1 MAGLLRSLTDRFQP
15 TPLSMGLINAGANMM
30 MAGGPSRMPVNLGST
45 LGAGLQGLLQ
55 GYSIENESQAD
66 RAYQAEQMKRQEKQD
81 ELEYQIKEMQLK
93 NRGMSG
99 GTPGQWY
106 IPPGAKEETF
116 GGMKGYRTPDGAFIP
131 SRAALTEYQGL
142 VTSPEQQAA
151 IARARSAATEGEK
164 IVNVPMGQEGAPAFI
179 KQGDLTNLMPNLV
192 QVESSGNPN
201 AVSKAGA
208 RGLTQLMPGTA
219 AMYTDKPLETLP
231 PDQQIEIGAK
241 YLADLTRQ
249 YGGDYKKALEAY
261 NMGPGNIAKGRG
273 NKAYADKIL
282 GVQPQTEAQK
292 EDIKAQ
298 AKTKE
303 LEAKAR
309 IENDQFLIKKKR
321 EANDVIMALQQAAPL
336 VDKSTGSGFGNI
348 VDQTAGFFGKSTKGA
363 EAADQLK
370 VLGETITMKM
380 PKPAGPQSDAD
391 MLRAQKASANI
402 QDPTIPIERKK
413 EAMQTLADYLAV
425 NAGMEPVKLNFG
437 GGEIGSSG
445 AMSDEELDARLEQ
458 LMKGR

>member
-1 MAGLLRSLTDRFQP
+1 MAGLLSSFKP
-15 TPLSMGLINAGANMM
+15 TPLSMGLLNAGANMM
-30 MAGGPSRMPVNLGST
+30 IAGGPSRMPTNLGTS

-55 GYSIENESQAD
+55 GYSIENESQQE
-66 RAYQAEQMKRQEKQD
+66 RAYRDAVMQRQAEND
-81 ELEYQIKEMQLK
+81 AIELQIKQAQLANVGK
-93 NRGMSG
+93 PRGSSLG
-99 GTPGQWY
+99 Y
-106 IPPGAKEETF
+106 IPANSTPYTDPVTGLKA
-116 GGMKGYRTPDGAFIP
+116 MKDPEGNLYPI
-131 SRAALTEYQGL
+131 SQGL
-142 VTSPEQQAA
+142 SQYQEIMTDPRKVAQ
-151 IARARSAATEGEK
+151 IAQARSAATEGEK
-164 IVNVPMGQEGAPAFI
+164 VQNVPMGPEGAPTFL
-179 KQGDLTNLMPNLV
+179 KNKDLTSIMPSLI
-192 QVESSGNPN
+192 QTESSGNPN

-208 RGLTQLMPGTA
+208 RGLTQLMPSTA
-219 AMYTDKPLETLP
+219 AMYTDNPLENLP

-249 YGGDYKKALEAY
+249 YDGDYKKALEAY
-261 NMGPGNIAKGRG
+261 NMGPGNIAKGKG

-282 GVQPQTEAQK
+282 GIQPQTEAQK
-292 EDIKAQ
+292 EDIKTQ

-309 IENDQFLIKKKR
+309 IEKDQFLIKKKR

-391 MLRAQKASANI
+391 MKRAENASARI

-425 NAGMEPVKLNFG
+425 NAGMDPVKLNFG

-445 AMSDEELDARLEQ
+445 TMSDEELDARLEQ

>member
-55 GYSIENESQAD
+55 GYSIENEAQSD
-66 RAYQAEQMKRQEKQD
+66 RGYRDAMAQRQAEND
-81 ELEYQIKEMQLK
+81 AIELQIKQAQLANVGK
-93 NRGMSG
+93 PAA

-106 IPPGAKEETF
+106 IPAGAVPFSDPATGFTGYKTKE
-116 GGMKGYRTPDGAFIP
+116 GALIP
-131 SRAALTEYQGL
+131 SRFAQTEYQQNMTNPNVIG
-142 VTSPEQQAA
+142 QIAA
-151 IARARSAATEGEK
+151 AREGEK
-164 IVNVPMGQEGAPAFI
+164 VQNVPMGSEGAPAFI
-179 KQGDLTNLMPNLV
+179 KNKDLTNLMPNLV
-192 QVESSGNPN
+192 NVESSGNPN

-292 EDIKAQ
+292 EDIKTQ

-321 EANDVIMALQQAAPL
+321 EVNDVIMALQQAAPL

-370 VLGETITMKM
+370 VLGETITLKM